1 MSRERVVLGLLG
13 MDSHE
18 NGAIA
23 VASLLRDAGM
33 EVIYL
38 GRYQTPETLLR
49 AAVQEDADVIG
60 VSCHSWEYLEYLP
73 ALMARVR
80 AEAPDVAV
88 VAGGSVITP
97 KDAEALAAAG
107 VAAVFGSGATPEG
120 IISTLRTLA
129 NARRRADEDVGA
141 GLPGDPAHSP

>member
-1 MSRERVVLGLLG
+1 MVLGLLG

-33 EVIYL
+33 EVIYV
-38 GRYQTPETLLR
+38 GPYQTPDTLLR

-60 VSCHSWEYLEYLP
+60 VSCHSWEYLEMLP
-73 ALMARVR
+73 ALLARIR
-80 AEAPDVAV
+80 GEAPDVAV

-97 KDAEALAAAG
+97 KDAALLRGAG
-107 VAAVFGSGATPEG
+107 VAAVFGAGATPEG
-120 IISTLRTLA
+120 IVAEIRRLA
-129 NARRRADEDVGA
+129 AARRAALDDVPAAGSGA
-141 GLPGDPAHSP
+141 AALPR